1 MAKETNKLIR
11 DSFFILIFFFISV
24 KIGLE
29 WMARKLVFRVTY
41 DFINTILAHWVWENS
56 SCFFFFLSDNKGL
69 MEVIE
74 NKVQGTDDTKGDTK
88 ERQLDGEF
96 FMFFTECLDESLFI
110 KLSWYKRT
118 AKRKQCYFHSIVV
131 HIRVTCYSSSRP
143 RIKASSS
150 RENGEMNK

>member
-1 MAKETNKLIR
+1 M
-11 DSFFILIFFFISV
+11 

-41 DFINTILAHWVWENS
+41 DFINTILSHWVWENS
-56 SCFFFFLSDNKGL
+56 SCFFFLSDNKGL

>member
-1 MAKETNKLIR
+1 M
-11 DSFFILIFFFISV
+11 

>member
-11 DSFFILIFFFISV
+11 DSFFILIFFY
-24 KIGLE
+24 LCE
-29 WMARKLVFRVTY
+29 NRFRVNGKEIGIQSNLWFYKYHTCS
-41 DFINTILAHWVWENS
+41 LCMREQLL
-56 SCFFFFLSDNKGL
+56 FFFFLSDNKGL

>member
-11 DSFFILIFFFISV
+11 DSFFILIFFISV

-41 DFINTILAHWVWENS
+41 DFINTILAHGVWENS
-56 SCFFFFLSDNKGL
+56 SCFVFLSDNKGL